1 MLHQLLSQM
10 KDRFAFGGDAGKDQ
24 RVYYF
29 NLKEIIGNKYGTPS
43 EVPFKTYDDTTGL
56 ALLVRLRCFGE
67 YSYRMVNP
75 ICSTPMS
82 PATKPILRSQPPRQP
97 VEVGTAHSPPAGLC

>member
-1 MLHQLLSQM
+1 M
-10 KDRFAFGGDAGKDQ
+10 KERFTFGGDAGKDQ

-75 ICSTPMS
+75 ILFYTIMTAAVSTAS
-82 PATKPILRSQPPRQP
+82 
-97 VEVGTAHSPPAGLC
+97 